1 MGREQK
7 GQKAREA
14 EETKGAAEKE
24 GKRAVKRKTKSP
36 VLAFAN
42 KFLVDFCHFL

>member
-14 EETKGAAEKE
+14 EETKGAGKARRRKMGMEQKGQKAREAEETKGAEK
-24 GKRAVKRKTKSP
+24 A
-36 VLAFAN
+36 
-42 KFLVDFCHFL
+42 